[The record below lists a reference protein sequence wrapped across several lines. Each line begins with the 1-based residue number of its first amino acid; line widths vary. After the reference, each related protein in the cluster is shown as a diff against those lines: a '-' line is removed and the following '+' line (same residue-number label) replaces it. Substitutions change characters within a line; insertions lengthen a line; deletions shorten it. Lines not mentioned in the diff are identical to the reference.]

1 MLRYLL
7 ALSALLMLLAACG
20 PAEVPENEATQP
32 ATTATVADNGDEA
45 DVTTGEEAPAEVVD
59 AGPPPEFADADYE
72 ATESGLQV
80 AVIEEGDGEAPEEG
94 DIVLVHYTGK
104 LGDGAIFDSS
114 EGRDPIRFTLG
125 GGRVIDGWEEGI
137 ALLNKGDRALLVI
150 PPELGYGEAGTGG
163 IPPNATL
170 YFEVELVDIL
180 EGGPAAPLDV
190 AEDDYETT
198 DSGLQV
204 YVVEEGEGDPPAE
217 GQPVRVDFTAWFTD
231 GARLDSTID
240 QGQPLVFALG
250 TEQLFPGLSEA
261 VSTMRVGGQSQ
272 FIIPADLAFGEQGTG
287 GIPPN
292 SDLIF
297 LIDLLELLPP
307 APAEPVEVGE
317 DDYVVDDAGFQIA
330 DVEEG
335 SGDPAAAGDV
345 AEFHVT
351 GWLQEDGS
359 KILSSYDQGEPIQL
373 PIGSGQALP
382 GWDAGLTGMREGG
395 VRQVIVSPE
404 LGFGEAGAGDVV
416 PPNATLIW
424 LIELISLNADAE

>member
-7 ALSALLMLLAACG
+7 ALSALLWLLAACG
-20 PAEVPENEATQP
+20 PANVPENEGTA
-32 ATTATVADNGDEA
+32 TATVAENGDNTDA
-45 DVTTGEEAPAEVVD
+45 ATTVEEPAEVVEQ
-59 AGPPPEFADADYE
+59 GPPPDFAGADYD
-72 ATESGLQV
+72 TTDSGLQV
-80 AVIEEGDGEAPEEG
+80 AIVEEGDGDPAESG
-94 DIVLVHYTGK
+94 KIVRVHYTGK
-104 LGDGAIFDSS
+104 LGDGTTFDSS
-114 EGRDPIRFTLG
+114 QGGEPIRFTLG
-125 GGRVIDGWEEGI
+125 SGSVIPGWDEGI
-137 ALLNKGDRALLVI
+137 AMLNEGDRALLVI
-150 PPELGYGEAGTGG
+150 PPELGYGAAGTGG

-170 YFEVELVDIL
+170 YFEVELVEVL
-180 EGGPAAPLDV
+180 EGGPAEPV
-190 AEDDYETT
+190 AVDEGDYETT

-204 YVVEEGEGDPPAE
+204 YVVEGGEGETPEE
-217 GQPVRVDFTAWFTD
+217 GQPVRIDFTAWLTD
-231 GARLDSTID
+231 GTRIASTID
-240 QGQPLVFALG
+240 QGQSTVFALG

-272 FIIPADLAFGEQGTG
+272 FIIPSDLAFGEQGASG

-307 APAEPVEVGE
+307 APEAPVEVDEG
-317 DDYVVDDAGFQIA
+317 DYITDDAGFQIA
-330 DVEEG
+330 DIEEG
-335 SGDPAAAGDV
+335 SGDPAGAGDL

-373 PIGSGQALP
+373 PVESGQALP

-395 VRQVIVSPE
+395 VRQVIVPPE

-424 LIELISLNADAE
+424 LIELVSLSDAAE